1 MTISKW
7 FANVPA
13 IVMAFETAGCT
24 AQLSSNTLDMQA
36 SYKGLLTKQIFYN
49 LGEAI
54 EEKQHFFPSQVL
66 ITQGTSQTVNTVTP
80 TVSVPLPAS
89 TMTNTIAAAAAT
101 TVTNAS
107 ATAWGNAVLGV
118 SFADASQLAWGLTPQ
133 NDPDELRRLRALY
146 LFAVKKDCDATDP
159 QDWFET
165 QYVMQ
170 GGVQNVNPAFIDHP
184 GCVLCSSEP
193 EAKRLSSDTS
203 KKPVRQSE
211 LAVNSK
217 LARLCGFVTK
227 SPTSGYSFLKS
238 YGLTNF
244 YARDVNGE
252 GPEAV
257 DGQQAFVDF
266 MLFILEAMSNAP
278 VASYQGGPL
287 PQKTQ
292 GGSFT
297 LFSMPLGN

>member
-1 MTISKW
+1 MTGSKW
-7 FANVPA
+7 LVTVPVT
-13 IVMAFETAGCT
+13 VMAFATVGCT

-80 TVSVPLPAS
+80 TVSIPLPAS
-89 TMTNTIAAAAAT
+89 TITNTIAAAAAT

-107 ATAWGNAVLGV
+107 VTAWGNAILGV
-118 SFADASQLAWGLTPQ
+118 SFADASQLAWGLNPQ

-146 LFAVKKDCDATDP
+146 LFAVKKDCEVTNP
-159 QDWFET
+159 KDWFMS

-170 GGVQNVNPAFIDHP
+170 GGMKNVNPAFVDQP
-184 GCVLCSSEP
+184 GCVLCLTP
-193 EAKRLSSDTS
+193 PDAKSSDTS
-203 KKPVRQSE
+203 RKPVEQSA
-211 LAVNSK
+211 LTVNPK

-227 SPTSGYSFLKS
+227 SPTPGYSFLKS

-244 YARDVNGE
+244 YARDVNVD
-252 GPEAV
+252 GPEV
-257 DGQQAFVDF
+257 IDGQQAFVDF

-278 VASYQGGPL
+278 VASYQGGGPL